1 MYISCKGITKD
12 GIFCQNIDVELDL
25 SGGLFNFLIVGLA
38 DKCIVESR
46 ERIVSA
52 IKNSGFSSPKTKNHK
67 ITVSLVPAGI
77 KKEGVLLDLPIALAY
92 LSATGM
98 IKQQALEKSIFIGE
112 LGLDGSIKPNDSLAS
127 VVNCILKDTASVAG
141 HIIMNDNTENVV
153 TLYSNFKDDHVNLIK
168 QICPPN
174 IRIHGIKDLRDLTVF
189 LNSDQKELIPQ
200 KPNIAVSN
208 NIIRDGGC
216 NMDDNYNIENDHI
229 NQYTRPIK
237 TSFEIDK
244 IIGQE
249 KAKRAILIS
258 ICGKY
263 NMIMS
268 GPPGVGKTMLA
279 KSAHQLLPE
288 PHPSEYL
295 EILSIHGRMER
306 PFRSPHHTSSYP
318 AIVGGGTPI
327 TAGEITKAHKGIL
340 FLDELPEFHK
350 NILEA
355 LRQPLEEKAI
365 QINRSNETI
374 TLPCD
379 TICIGAMNLCPCGK
393 GGIPKK
399 ECICAGNK
407 MNLYKQKISEPFLE
421 RFHIS
426 IVLPYEKRG
435 FVNNSSTKP
444 SPNLM
449 GGMEMY
455 EIIRKFND
463 IKSCSDFIW
472 DNLVLELL
480 HKESEKRLFSM
491 RAIKHIKEISE
502 TICLIENIQSNSKI
516 MDVPTEKIIEVRVS
530 IENKHVI
537 EALSYKNNLLV

>member
-46 ERIVSA
+46 ERIMSA

-92 LSATGM
+92 LSATGI
-98 IKQQALEKSIFIGE
+98 IKRQALEKSIFIGE
-112 LGLDGSIKPNDSLAS
+112 LGLDGSIKPNDSLAP
-127 VVNCILKDTASVAG
+127 VVNFISKDTTSVAV
-141 HIIMNDNTENVV
+141 HSIMNDNNDNFVN
-153 TLYSNFKDDHVNLIK
+153 LYSNFRDNQVNLIK
-168 QICPPN
+168 KVCPPN
-174 IRIHGIKDLRDLTVF
+174 IRIHGIKSLRDLIDF
-189 LNSDQKELIPQ
+189 LNNDQKDFISQ
-200 KPNIAVSN
+200 KPNFAVN
-208 NIIRDGGC
+208 NIIRDGNC
-216 NMDDNYNIENDHI
+216 DMDDNYNIDHNYI
-229 NQYTRPIK
+229 NQYTKPIEK
-237 TSFEIDK
+237 SFEIDK

-263 NMIMS
+263 NMTMS
-268 GPPGVGKTMLA
+268 GPPGIGKTMLA

-295 EILSIHGRMER
+295 EILSVHSKMER
-306 PFRSPHHTSSYP
+306 PFRSPHHTSSYS

-340 FLDELPEFHK
+340 FLDELPEFNK

-355 LRQPLEEKAI
+355 LRQPLEEKTI

-393 GGIPKK
+393 RGIPQK
-399 ECICAGNK
+399 ECACIGSK

-435 FVNNSSTKP
+435 FVNSFNTKP
-444 SPNLM
+444 NPNPM
-449 GGMEMY
+449 SGMEMC

-463 IKSCSDFIW
+463 IKSCSDFMW
-472 DNLVLELL
+472 DNLALELL

-516 MDVPTEKIIEVRVS
+516 KDVEANKIIEVRVNV
-530 IENKHVI
+530 ENKHVI